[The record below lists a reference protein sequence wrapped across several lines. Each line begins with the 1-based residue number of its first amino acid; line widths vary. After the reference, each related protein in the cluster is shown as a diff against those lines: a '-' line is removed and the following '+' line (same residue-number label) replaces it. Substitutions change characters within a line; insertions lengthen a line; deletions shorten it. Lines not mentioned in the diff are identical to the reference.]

1 MFEVQRTIFSSD
13 KNTSKQNVKSDQQK
27 YKPDLSDTICFVEE
41 GSLDNSIG
49 PKITFFKDYLQKVS
63 HISAKRSGT
72 NIILL

>member
-41 GSLDNSIG
+41 VSLDNSLG
-49 PKITFFKDYLQKVS
+49 HKITFFKEHLQKVS
-63 HISAKRSGT
+63 HV
-72 NIILL
+72 